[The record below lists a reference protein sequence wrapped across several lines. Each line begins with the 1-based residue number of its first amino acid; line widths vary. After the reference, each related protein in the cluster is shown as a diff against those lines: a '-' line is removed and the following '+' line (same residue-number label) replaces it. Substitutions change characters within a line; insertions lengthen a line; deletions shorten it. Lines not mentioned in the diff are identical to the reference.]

1 MGKTAAG
8 PPMGIKKKAPVEPG
22 RVGPRGLR
30 AVRLPAGKVGRQ
42 LGRGSKVGSQLSLD
56 MAARSHGIACH
67 RLQHLEGAGLPIPRS
82 TLVRRRLWQDGEFPF
97 LRLL

>member
-30 AVRLPAGKVGRQ
+30 AVRLPAGEVGRQ
-42 LGRGSKVGSQLSLD
+42 LGRGFKVGSQLSLD
-56 MAARSHGIACH
+56 VAARSHGV
-67 RLQHLEGAGLPIPRS
+67 E
-82 TLVRRRLWQDGEFPF
+82 RRASMA
-97 LRLL
+97 